1 MNVLYSKENRRSKMK
16 PRQRYNTTRR
26 LRKNLKQGDWWFKKK
41 KKRDLTDKCKRM
53 NHSKVRSP
61 NRKGQKILTSGD
73 CAANVIATT
82 CLVAALE
89 WGMLSALHVPNHY
102 F

>member
-53 NHSKVRSP
+53 NLSKV
-61 NRKGQKILTSGD
+61 
-73 CAANVIATT
+73 
-82 CLVAALE
+82 
-89 WGMLSALHVPNHY
+89 
-102 F
+102 